1 MKFLID
7 QSPKR
12 VKRRMLSPLV
22 LGQLQTPLTNYADCG
37 GVFAIDNGAFSG
49 FRERP
54 FVLLVNRRVHA
65 ADRCLFVACPDV
77 VGSHD
82 QTLARWDGLKH
93 LVLGCYKKAF
103 VAQNGANRF
112 NVPWHELDCLFIGGK
127 DPWKDSDEACQLV
140 ELAKYYGFPVH
151 VGRVNDAKRFKL
163 FHDLGADT
171 CDGNGV
177 GRYDHMLHKIEVAM
191 GLPTTNFDLVI

>member
-22 LGQLQTPLTNYADCG
+22 LGQLQTPLTNYADWG

-54 FVLLVNRRVHA
+54 FVLLANRRVHA

-82 QTLARWDGLKH
+82 QTLTRWDGLKH
-93 LVLGCYKKAF
+93 LVPGCYKKAF

-112 NVPWHELDCLFIGGK
+112 NVPWHELDCLFVGGK

-163 FHDLGADT
+163 FHDLGARR
-171 CDGNGV
+171 CGMAQ
-177 GRYDHMLHKIEVAM
+177 GRQEM
-191 GLPTTNFDLVI
+191 GGPYLSR